1 MSPGQGGKTFSR
13 KFEKQKKPQSTTGG
27 NSKIRVKKASN
38 CRKSNTKEKICLPV
52 QWQQRFKKMNGR
64 NP

>member
-52 QWQQRFKKMNGR
+52 
-64 NP
+64 